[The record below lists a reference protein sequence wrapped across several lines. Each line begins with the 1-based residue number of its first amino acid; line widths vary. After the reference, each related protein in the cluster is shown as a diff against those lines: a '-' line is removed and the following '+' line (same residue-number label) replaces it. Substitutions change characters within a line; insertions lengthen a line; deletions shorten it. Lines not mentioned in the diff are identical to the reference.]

1 MKKPNKLTVM
11 VIVLIAVVAISA
23 TAIGQSRRLKVEL
36 LDGNVFLNATHV
48 ANDSHSTPFGA
59 GGGSGDIEGVTTNDD
74 YLLGGCVSGTCNLAA
89 NSTFINNTIMSE
101 VNITKLFQIRVNCS
115 NVYFDTG
122 FGAADICDGN
132 DAAGAGGSQWAL
144 PASEWLFNNSNT
156 IDWNETKGNATYI
169 ELGDSFGG
177 EVSGTYDNLIL
188 GNDALDDQY
197 FDSDADITCTSISGL
212 SADLCDGSDADTQLT
227 EEAVEDFVGGM
238 LGGTETHIAVTYQ
251 DASNDIDFVVSDDW
265 WDADGD
271 ISPDEISESKIIFA
285 TACAAGNHYYL
296 NGNDL
301 ACEADDDTQ
310 LTEEAVEDFC
320 GSMLG
325 GTETRINVTYDD
337 AGNAINY
344 VVDDMNDDQPDNDGE
359 VPDDIHMV
367 SQTTG
372 SQFYDGINITM
383 GDTNDVSMGFNGVD
397 WWIIF
402 GGTNITINS
411 TGSIMLQGS
420 EGELI
425 VT

>member
-238 LGGTETHIAVTYQ
+238 LGGTET
-251 DASNDIDFVVSDDW
+251 
-265 WDADGD
+265 
-271 ISPDEISESKIIFA
+271 
-285 TACAAGNHYYL
+285 
-296 NGNDL
+296 
-301 ACEADDDTQ
+301 
-310 LTEEAVEDFC
+310 
-320 GSMLG
+320 
-325 GTETRINVTYDD
+325 RINVTYDD